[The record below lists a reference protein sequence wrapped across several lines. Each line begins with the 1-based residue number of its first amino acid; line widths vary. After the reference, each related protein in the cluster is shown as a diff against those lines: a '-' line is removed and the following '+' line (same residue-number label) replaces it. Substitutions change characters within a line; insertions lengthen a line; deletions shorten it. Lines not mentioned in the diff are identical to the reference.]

1 MLKKEKKKEICEKF
15 YKFCYVLGMLE
26 SSKSYGLIEGGY
38 AVNKDVL
45 YKILKIGAER
55 GFGPPSDEEII
66 RIIAAMQ
73 RDLTLRAIVEM
84 N

>member
-15 YKFCYVLGMLE
+15 YKFCYVLGMIE

-55 GFGPPSDEEII
+55 GYGPPTDEEMEMIVK
-66 RIIAAMQ
+66 AMQ
-73 RDLTLRAIVEM
+73 SDLTLRAIAEM